1 MDSWSQSVHWS
12 SLETSHKKEFDR
24 LSEEFMA
31 VKSHLQ
37 ISLCKE
43 ADLQNNLNQL
53 QDKEAELQNNLN
65 QLQDV
70 RIPALKSELELMQME
85 LEAKGAETTSTK
97 MQVSMLQDT
106 IAELRG
112 FLNDPDLKDDLN
124 SNNTTM
130 VETLQKEMEMER
142 KSVLRLQLEAQHKD
156 AEISQLSSQIAAME
170 HIVARSQKSI
180 ENLES
185 QLSSDIQ
192 VHPLSDNGILHHA
205 CKDCRLCF
213 YVTACVA
220 VQCSNIFTYMLVFVF
235 NYYVLAVCA
244 AGEGACGADVLRIA
258 EKVDGPVPR

>member
-1 MDSWSQSVHWS
+1 MIELMDSWSQSVHWS

-53 QDKEAELQNNLN
+53 QDKEAYLQNNLN

-70 RIPALKSELELMQME
+70 LIPALKSELELMQME
-85 LEAKGAETTSTK
+85 LEAKGAETASTK

-192 VHPLSDNGILHHA
+192 VHPLSGNEFCTMHA
-205 CKDCRLCF
+205 K
-213 YVTACVA
+213 TADYA
-220 VQCSNIFTYMLVFVF
+220 SM
-235 NYYVLAVCA
+235 
-244 AGEGACGADVLRIA
+244 
-258 EKVDGPVPR
+258 